1 MQPGCAY
8 LMHID
13 KRGWRKVRLTWVS
26 PGRGFF
32 VFSHGRKIVK
42 TISLTARMLASM
54 LRNNRFRAFE
64 QAELI
69 ERATSRARRQLAS
82 LSAGVAKQ
90 AAANA
95 AKQQPAAGAA
105 KH

>member
-1 MQPGCAY
+1 
-8 LMHID
+8 
-13 KRGWRKVRLTWVS
+13 
-26 PGRGFF
+26 
-32 VFSHGRKIVK
+32 
-42 TISLTARMLASM
+42 MLASM

-95 AKQQPAAGAA
+95 AKQQPAGAA